1 MTTEVSEAAAQ
12 GTAKAAGL
20 PGKVAGAVLG
30 LAAVAVLFAMM
41 ALTFAD
47 VWGRYV
53 FRRPVPGAYEITEMM
68 MGVLIFAALPLL
80 CAREGH
86 VTIDILDG
94 VTPKRVVRPQ
104 RFVINLVCGVV
115 LAVLA
120 WRMFELAGTLG
131 KEVTMTL
138 KIPHQPFAY
147 AFAALSLLASAAC
160 FVNCWGYLTGT
171 RQAAATPS

>member
-1 MTTEVSEAAAQ
+1 MDVSEAAAQ
-12 GTAKAAGL
+12 STAQAAGL
-20 PGKVAGAVLG
+20 PGRIAGWVLG

-41 ALTFAD
+41 MLTFAD
-47 VWGRYV
+47 VWGRYA
-53 FRRPVPGAYEITEMM
+53 FSRPVPGAYEVTELM

-94 VTPKRVVRPQ
+94 VTPKGIVRPQ
-104 RFVINLVCGVV
+104 RFLVNLVCAVG

-147 AFAALSLLASAAC
+147 AFAVLSALSCAAC
-160 FVNCWGYLTGT
+160 VVNCWGYFVGT
-171 RQAAATPS
+171 RKATSAPS